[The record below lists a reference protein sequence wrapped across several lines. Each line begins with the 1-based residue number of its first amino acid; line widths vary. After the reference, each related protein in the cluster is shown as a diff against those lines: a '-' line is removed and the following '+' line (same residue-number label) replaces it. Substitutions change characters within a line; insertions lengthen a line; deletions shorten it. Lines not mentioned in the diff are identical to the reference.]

1 MTEDK
6 PAFLDRPAARL
17 VAASVFVLCCALLAY
32 LHRDDWQAGDG
43 VVGAGVAGEG
53 QGSDPAAACI
63 EQRFS
68 EIDAMIED
76 GVADEAQAALFQATR
91 PGHVPIDHRRWRR
104 GFAAGGM
111 SGRRRMLSAA
121 CEKNPEGVPPP
132 FARRSRHRRR
142 VRDDRSWRRTGAG
155 P

>member
-76 GVADEAQAALFQATR
+76 GVADEAQAALFKQRAQAMCRSTT
-91 PGHVPIDHRRWRR
+91 DD
-104 GFAAGGM
+104 GG
-111 SGRRRMLSAA
+111 
-121 CEKNPEGVPPP
+121 GVSLP
-132 FARRSRHRRR
+132 AE
-142 VRDDRSWRRTGAG
+142 
-155 P
+155 